1 MWVCGWFGGFTAPR
15 RAATIYT
22 RGEFG
27 VWWERPRASVLFS
40 LLFIPLFYI
49 RMVWSGGVRELWRAR
64 GKKGCQFL
72 VWSMRERRRGK
83 EKISII
89 DGV

>member
-64 GKKGCQFL
+64 GKKRMPISCM
-72 VWSMRERRRGK
+72 VYERETEREG
-83 EKISII
+83 ENIYH
-89 DGV
+89 